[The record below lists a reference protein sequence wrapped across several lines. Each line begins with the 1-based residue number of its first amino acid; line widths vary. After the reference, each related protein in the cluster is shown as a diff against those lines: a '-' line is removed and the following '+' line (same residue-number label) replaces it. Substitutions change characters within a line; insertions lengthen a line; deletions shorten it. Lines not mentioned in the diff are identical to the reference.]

1 MRIGPHPVRRV
12 QDRATAAEQC
22 SVRRDL
28 AQARDLIGDVGS
40 TVPVNVDV
48 HRMVEVT
55 PFAQVLTL
63 GAEDLDP
70 VVLSVGD
77 QDAAVRVDPDRVRR
91 GEVANQ
97 IGGIACRTSGSAQL
111 VLS

>member
-1 MRIGPHPVRRV
+1 MRIRPHTVGGVEDGP
-12 QDRATAAEQC
+12 TAADQS

-70 VVLSVGD
+70 IVLAVSD

-91 GEVANQ
+91 GEVAWTGAGVAPGLQ
-97 IGGIACRTSGSAQL
+97 PAAI
-111 VLS
+111 